1 MKLKLTYLIITCLF
15 LLVDNTSMS
24 NTVKD
29 DFKLLT
35 KVNQFTAGDVIVLE
49 FSTSKNSKP
58 KLYISHSYG
67 NTVLK
72 PTLKSD
78 ILYFTFPKTISNKA
92 GVINWQLLS
101 SDDALSGTFQIVPF
115 PQVNT
120 METYLGPPSIAA
132 GGNDFSM
139 LVVMP
144 TDVYDNTLPDST
156 NVNIKHQFLYN
167 EYNNSVTT
175 EHGISYLNIFSET
188 KSGRMLVSSECL
200 EKNSKEFTI
209 NVLPDIPTNF
219 TIDFER
225 HHEYADGNQVT
236 SFSTSI
242 IKDTYGNIV
251 SDGTYVAF
259 YISNQS
265 KAILKTSGTTVNGIA
280 SAKMIHPD
288 HEDNWSV
295 KALIEGIAESNTL
308 QLAYK
313 SALSDYDIHFS
324 DDNRTITVGPL
335 KSFMNQIIPDGLEVS
350 LSVFKDE
357 KLIKNLIKPSF
368 EGYATFTLGDN
379 NFPNDTYNFEV
390 EVAGIIKPVTNKKI

>member
-1 MKLKLTYLIITCLF
+1 MKLKFTYLIITCLF

-101 SDDALSGTFQIVPF
+101 SDGTLSGILQIAPLAE
-115 PQVNT
+115 VNT

-156 NVNIKHQFLYN
+156 KVNIKHQFLDN

-188 KSGRMLVSSECL
+188 KSGRMLVSSECM

-209 NVLPDIPTNF
+209 NVLPNIPTNF
-219 TIDFER
+219 IIDFER

-259 YISNQS
+259 YISNQDE
-265 KAILKTSGTTVNGIA
+265 AILKTSGTTVNGIA

-295 KALIEGIAESNTL
+295 KALIEGIAESNSL

-335 KSFMNQIIPDGLEVS
+335 RSFMNQMIPDGLEVS

-368 EGYATFTLGDN
+368 EGYATFTLDDN
-379 NFPNDTYNFEV
+379 NFPNDTYNFEI